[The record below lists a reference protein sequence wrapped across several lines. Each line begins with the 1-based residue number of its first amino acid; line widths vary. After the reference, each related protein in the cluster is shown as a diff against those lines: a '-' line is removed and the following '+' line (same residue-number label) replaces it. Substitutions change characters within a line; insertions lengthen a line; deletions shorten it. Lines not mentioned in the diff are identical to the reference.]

1 MTIAVNETFKR
12 LGSHANVLGVV
23 IIDRV
28 GRVVKAAGSKSINE
42 ANFIAA
48 ISNLLTKIN
57 LFDRF
62 EELNT
67 TTMKTTDNLSTEVD
81 NNGDELEDGNN
92 ENDDISNNN
101 DRPRCIRFRF
111 DKTELIV
118 SPNEDFA
125 LCVLQQC

>member
-1 MTIAVNETFKR
+1 
-12 LGSHANVLGVV
+12 
-23 IIDRV
+23 
-28 GRVVKAAGSKSINE
+28 
-42 ANFIAA
+42 
-48 ISNLLTKIN
+48 LTKTN